1 LLNWLSC
8 YSQSLKAWII
18 FLFWESSISLYP
30 VVALKK
36 FIVFILPGN
45 SNISFNRSNLENKPC
60 IIQKTSFYDVL
71 KRSLKQLMKQFF
83 MKPSIHDELKSVF
96 CMEYKMN
103 SAFLLRGDDIFLE
116 NWFDDHLIVE
126 LFLFAYKNN
135 LIISSGPLYDREIL
149 EFNRTKFVLGPNFLI
164 IVHFPS
170 LQHSCYASLSNRSL
184 YVCLNPLW
192 ATFHGPN
199 HTSYRPNNTCNLQIS
214 FWVCAMSS
222 M

>member
-1 LLNWLSC
+1 MTSSNLYFVWSI
-8 YSQSLKAWII
+8 KWIARYFPCREL
-18 FLFWESSISLYP
+18 FLFLLIW
-30 VVALKK
+30 V
-36 FIVFILPGN
+36 
-45 SNISFNRSNLENKPC
+45 
-60 IIQKTSFYDVL
+60 
-71 KRSLKQLMKQFF
+71 
-83 MKPSIHDELKSVF
+83 
-96 CMEYKMN
+96 
-103 SAFLLRGDDIFLE
+103 LLRGDDIFLE

-214 FWVCAMSS
+214 FWVCS
-222 M
+222 MNSM

>member
-1 LLNWLSC
+1 MLNWLSC

-60 IIQKTSFYDVL
+60 IIQKTSFYDVM
-71 KRSLKQLMKQFF
+71 KRSLKQLMKWFF
-83 MKPSIHDELKSVF
+83 MKPSIMIMYQCYTGFIEGTWYILRRLFWLHFEL
-96 CMEYKMN
+96 Y
-103 SAFLLRGDDIFLE
+103 
-116 NWFDDHLIVE
+116 
-126 LFLFAYKNN
+126 LFAYQNI